1 MGHTKSYEKELA
13 FQADRR
19 KATTEFIKITS
30 DLWYDNEYGYSHQV
44 ILLAKHI
51 AKVRRFTY
59 Y

>member
-1 MGHTKSYEKELA
+1 MGYTKSCEKELA

-19 KATTEFIKITS
+19 KATTEFIKVTN
-30 DLWYDNEYGYSHQV
+30 DLCYENDYSHQA
-44 ILLAKHI
+44 IRLAKHI